1 MESEKYFPSWK
12 GNAATPEEPSVN
24 ADEAAQSL
32 ATIRDTQT
40 RAVRS
45 QPWFPTWYVVG
56 VSLFVAG
63 MQLVTEPGVPGP
75 LSGGVAVLLCAVL
88 GAMVAVLVKTR
99 RMTAHRS
106 LLPPGGFV
114 VFGVWLAA
122 CVALCLILAL
132 RWHTAEIAYARTY
145 AALVM
150 TAFVA
155 ATGPLVSRGISRMIA
170 RKIEKG
176 A

>member
-1 MESEKYFPSWK
+1 MHWKVLDAMESEKYFPSWK

-32 ATIRDTQT
+32 ATIRCTQT

-75 LSGGVAVLLCAVL
+75 LSGGVAVLLCAAL
-88 GAMVAVLVKTR
+88 GAM
-99 RMTAHRS
+99 
-106 LLPPGGFV
+106 
-114 VFGVWLAA
+114 
-122 CVALCLILAL
+122 
-132 RWHTAEIAYARTY
+132 
-145 AALVM
+145 
-150 TAFVA
+150 
-155 ATGPLVSRGISRMIA
+155 
-170 RKIEKG
+170 
-176 A
+176 